1 MGTRR
6 LRLVYGNGLKSKNNS
21 RLSSKSVV
29 LVCLQNEKEVKAL
42 YTNIFKDEMRGAY
55 LFGASVLYTPHL
67 IPREDVPFGWYCYD
81 LRGTVK
87 EPDVLYAMVDSAP
100 DENRL
105 ASVLSYLPLKNE
117 RAQRRLVKDMFQL
130 TEESITLTQFCEA
143 LSLRCPETPFHLKL
157 RPASPEEAGLFYA
170 LPPEKDEEL
179 GAIGHVRI
187 DFGSNRSA
195 FHHTW
200 WPRGPEELNTQEFRD
215 ELDQVVTDLRKSVLK
230 SLGAMQGY
238 CWNHD
243 GKIEGGACC
252 QNYGYVL

>member
-29 LVCLQNEKEVKAL
+29 LVCLQNEKGVKAL

-87 EPDVLYAMVDSAP
+87 EPDVLYAMVDNAP

-105 ASVLSYLPLKNE
+105 ASVLSYLP
-117 RAQRRLVKDMFQL
+117 
-130 TEESITLTQFCEA
+130 
-143 LSLRCPETPFHLKL
+143 
-157 RPASPEEAGLFYA
+157 
-170 LPPEKDEEL
+170 
-179 GAIGHVRI
+179 
-187 DFGSNRSA
+187 
-195 FHHTW
+195 
-200 WPRGPEELNTQEFRD
+200 
-215 ELDQVVTDLRKSVLK
+215 
-230 SLGAMQGY
+230 
-238 CWNHD
+238 
-243 GKIEGGACC
+243 
-252 QNYGYVL
+252 